1 MACYEQYKPNKETI
15 NFCKD
20 EERLFQIA
28 QAKINNFKSSFSD
41 YVKDIHITPSKAE
54 TIKAT
59 YTTAEDGLNQHI
71 NNYKNLATTIKSHIT
86 SKKKAMVNN
95 DAKFD
100 FVQHEIAQKKKEY
113 RHDYHSHDAST
124 TLKKDIHKSKNYTF
138 FNLGY
143 YSIGTGLLIYF
154 LYKQIKN

>member
-1 MACYEQYKPNKETI
+1 MACYEQYKPNEKTI

-20 EERLFQIA
+20 EERLYQVA
-28 QAKINNFKSSFSD
+28 DAKINTFERSFTDYIKEIHKNPQNIEAIKS
-41 YVKDIHITPSKAE
+41 
-54 TIKAT
+54 T
-59 YTTAEDGLNQHI
+59 YTLAENDLNGHI
-71 NNYKNLATTIKSHIT
+71 NNYKNLGTTIKAHIK
-86 SKKKAMVNN
+86 SKKSSMQSN

-100 FVQHEIAQKKKEY
+100 FVQREISQKKNQYNK
-113 RHDYHSHDAST
+113 DYHSYDAST
-124 TLKKDIHKSKNYTF
+124 TLKNDIHKSKRYTF